1 MHGEDTKVSKIRRQR
16 LVTEIQ
22 QLQELKEQ
30 ARPCDAFLF
39 LRDPVHF
46 YKTAT
51 VHKLASYVSTTK
63 KAILRSV
70 KRWKKRYD
78 EGTVSL
84 LGWLR
89 DVENNQA
96 AVRKLEEQQR
106 IWEDGRKK
114 ERRRRTKRKIQKNT
128 LNNYF
133 FSLQTL

>member
-1 MHGEDTKVSKIRRQR
+1 MLDISYPNRVNGSIGLGPMTGE
-16 LVTEIQ
+16 L
-22 QLQELKEQ
+22 LG
-30 ARPCDAFLF
+30 LF
-39 LRDPVHF
+39 DRKYSDLSEYNFHYIFPYFNRIGFDLCRCRKF
-46 YKTAT
+46 Y
-51 VHKLASYVSTTK
+51 HN
-63 KAILRSV
+63 
-70 KRWKKRYD
+70 

-106 IWEDGRKK
+106 IWEYGRKK